1 MKQLI
6 NKVEQWFINRNL
18 HTLNGAGQLTK
29 LSEEV
34 GELEDAFITD
44 DRAEEIDAVGDILVV
59 LIGYCM
65 QRDLGIMDCLASAY
79 EEIKDRKGKVI
90 DGVFVKEADL
100 QSVDNTVLCDDT
112 KDNELRC
119 PYCSEELAKVSA
131 STYTCQVEG
140 CLGYLSD
147 FMVLK

>member
-6 NKVEQWFINRNL
+6 KKVEQWFVDRNL

-29 LSEEV
+29 LTEEV
-34 GELEDAFITD
+34 RELEDAFISD

-65 QRDLGIMDCLASAY
+65 QRNLDIQECLASAY

-100 QSVDNTVLCDDT
+100 
-112 KDNELRC
+112 
-119 PYCSEELAKVSA
+119 
-131 STYTCQVEG
+131 
-140 CLGYLSD
+140 
-147 FMVLK
+147 

>member
-1 MKQLI
+1 MKELI
-6 NKVEQWFINRNL
+6 NKVEQWFVDRNL
-18 HTLNGAGQLTK
+18 HSLNGAGQLTK

-65 QRDLGIMDCLASAY
+65 QRDLDIMDCLASAY

-90 DGVFVKEADL
+90 DGMFWKEADL
-100 QSVDNTVLCDDT
+100 
-112 KDNELRC
+112 
-119 PYCSEELAKVSA
+119 
-131 STYTCQVEG
+131 
-140 CLGYLSD
+140 
-147 FMVLK
+147 